1 MLYGLDMLPCWK
13 NGKNRWP
20 HIRKSYQYTDQF
32 NLLTNDRYNEKDKIQ
47 NTQRAVQTGYAR
59 YNLQSL
65 TENMEEKEK
74 TVAEAG

>member
-1 MLYGLDMLPCWK
+1 
-13 NGKNRWP
+13 
-20 HIRKSYQYTDQF
+20 
-32 NLLTNDRYNEKDKIQ
+32 LLTNDRYNEKDKIQ

-59 YNLQSL
+59 YNLQSS